1 MSLSPGELS
10 AQLVGA
16 QSHLETG
23 RSAEQRLVRE
33 CNARS
38 LDATDKPRGCPK
50 AGERDLCHLQTQSA
64 LELENRQHAIEGRV
78 KPLRES
84 PEKMNIKT
92 AAIERARASAYG
104 ARGEQLKNRSAA
116 ENQLQVEASK
126 LSSTLRATT
135 LAASWGNRLLG
146 HGVEMADELPYAEF
160 SEQRTATAAGLRIDL
175 GGRLPDAQ
183 RILVDGKVQPGSY
196 RAAITA
202 TDQPARSYRRTTHAQ
217 KVRAQVPGP
226 SPKNYWDQFQSA
238 LKFAV
243 LPIPDDYFCTTEL
256 TTNPAI
262 TDRALPRRILWVT
275 PTDVIASPRTAR
287 YGWKQESFSKNADK
301 ISTFGWRLCIRI
313 PDFADSLENIG
324 DGLANAANGYD
335 QAVASFESTLLPG
348 ARKFADLDAKR
359 LKDFNDPITQN
370 SALWKATMRGQWL
383 GAISP

>member
-1 MSLSPGELS
+1 MSLSPEELS

-16 QSHLETG
+16 QSNLEAG
-23 RSAEQRLVRE
+23 RSSEQRLVSE
-33 CNARS
+33 CNAHS
-38 LDATDKPRGCPK
+38 VDATDKPRGCPK
-50 AGERDLCHLQTQSA
+50 AGERDRCDLQTQSA
-64 LELENRQHAIEGRV
+64 RELENRQHAVEGRV

-92 AAIERARASAYG
+92 AGIERARASAYD

-126 LSSTLRATT
+126 LSSTLRATI
-135 LAASWGNRLLG
+135 LAASWGELQPG
-146 HGVEMADELPYAEF
+146 HGAEMADELHYPEF
-160 SEQRTATAAGLRIDL
+160 SEQRTAAAAGLRTDL

-183 RILVDGKVQPGSY
+183 RIMVDGKVQQGSY
-196 RAAITA
+196 RAGITA
-202 TDQPARSYRRTTHAQ
+202 TDEPARSCRRATHAQ
-217 KVRAQVPGP
+217 KVHAQVPGL
-226 SPKNYWDQFQSA
+226 SPKNCWDQFQSA

-243 LPIPDDYFCTTEL
+243 LPIPDDYFRTAEL
-256 TTNPAI
+256 TPNPAI
-262 TDRALPRRILWVT
+262 TDCALPRRVLWVT
-275 PTDVIASPRTAR
+275 PTGVIASPRTAR